1 MNNSFRFILLIAV
14 LFCSYISQH
23 VYSEQIENNF
33 DVSPQLIQILK
44 TSSLSS
50 QSQINIVKPS
60 EQSNIQLDNQIDTT
74 LPLQSSQLIQHSQIS
89 GIPSQKRHSFKLLG
103 EEEEGGEE
111 GGEEAE
117 EEPKSLTPVI
127 IILSVVFAI
136 LIIILIIA
144 VATEVHE
151 WVCAMIVK
159 RRVENHV
166 PTDSERFERQ
176 LGSGPIFWQKMPPGE
191 RSSLAF

>member
-1 MNNSFRFILLIAV
+1 MI
-14 LFCSYISQH
+14 
-23 VYSEQIENNF
+23 
-33 DVSPQLIQILK
+33 
-44 TSSLSS
+44 
-50 QSQINIVKPS
+50 KPS
-60 EQSNIQLDNQIDTT
+60 EQFNLQLDNQIYTT
-74 LPLQSSQLIQHSQIS
+74 LPLKSSQLIQHSQNNDIS
-89 GIPSQKRHSFKLLG
+89 SQKLHSFKLLG
-103 EEEEGGEE
+103 EEEEGGEEE

-176 LGSGPIFWQKMPPGE
+176 LGSGPVFWQKMPPGE